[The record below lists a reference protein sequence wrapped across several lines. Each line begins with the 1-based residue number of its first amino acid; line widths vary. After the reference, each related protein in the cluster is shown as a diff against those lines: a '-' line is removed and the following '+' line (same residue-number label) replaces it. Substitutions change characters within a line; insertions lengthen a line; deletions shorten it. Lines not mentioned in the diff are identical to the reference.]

1 MRRSDEEFKAEL
13 MLRVKKHRAVQKR
26 RKQTWITAATAAAGL
41 VIVMAVKMP
50 GIFRISTESLS
61 GGRIMHRQ
69 PMVQMDRP
77 KRR

>member
-61 GGRIMHRQ
+61 GGG
-69 PMVQMDRP
+69 
-77 KRR
+77 